1 CRHDTGGFHAGGQG
15 TAVSL
20 LDRVRASV
28 GPSAPDP
35 SATTFGFDHV
45 EIPKGDGSTRRLDRT
60 SFEALPLQE
69 RIGLLVQGTL
79 RFYRG
84 HAQVAPSEAMRSAY

>member
-1 CRHDTGGFHAGGQG
+1 M
-15 TAVSL
+15 SL
-20 LDRVRASV
+20 LDRMRASMA
-28 GPSAPDP
+28 PSAAGA
-35 SATTFGFDHV
+35 SAADAPGFDHV
-45 EIPKGDGSTRRLDRT
+45 EVPQSDGTTRRLDRGA
-60 SFEALPLQE
+60 FEALPLQE